1 MNELNEQKCTHKCSI
16 TKSEKPPLAATRD
29 GKQASQYMLGTY
41 PKICIYSEQIYCII
55 FGQPSQ
61 AEQPFPAGCYS
72 FTHFYER
79 KGDTMPTAKKLPSRS
94 WRCQVYSHTE
104 DVLQPDGSVKRK
116 RIYKSFTCDL
126 PDKKGKRIAEQMAA
140 EWAAEKETFSR
151 YDRTFGEALDQYIE
165 NRSSVLSP
173 ATIREYK
180 QIRKRDVQGLMDKK
194 ILNITQEDVQEEVNL
209 ASLSHSPKTVRNI
222 HGIISAVMRANRP
235 NFALN
240 TQLPK
245 AVRPSL
251 YIPSDSEIQALLS
264 YVSQKDAEMEK
275 AVLLAA
281 FGPMRRGEICALDSD
296 HIDGCTIHVEYSMTQ
311 NEKGDWILKA
321 PKSLAGNRRI
331 QFPQFVIDK
340 FSGIEG
346 RIVHL
351 NPTQISHRFPHIL
364 SQAGLAPFRFHD
376 LRHYSASIQHALG
389 VKDAYIMERGGW
401 NNDKV
406 LKEVYRHTLSE
417 ESQKANEISNGHFE
431 KLYNTKCNTKK

>member
-1 MNELNEQKCTHKCSI
+1 
-16 TKSEKPPLAATRD
+16 
-29 GKQASQYMLGTY
+29 
-41 PKICIYSEQIYCII
+41 
-55 FGQPSQ
+55 
-61 AEQPFPAGCYS
+61 
-72 FTHFYER
+72 
-79 KGDTMPTAKKLPSRS
+79 
-94 WRCQVYSHTE
+94 
-104 DVLQPDGSVKRK
+104 
-116 RIYKSFTCDL
+116 
-126 PDKKGKRIAEQMAA
+126 
-140 EWAAEKETFSR
+140 
-151 YDRTFGEALDQYIE
+151 
-165 NRSSVLSP
+165 
-173 ATIREYK
+173 
-180 QIRKRDVQGLMDKK
+180 
-194 ILNITQEDVQEEVNL
+194 
-209 ASLSHSPKTVRNI
+209 
-222 HGIISAVMRANRP
+222 MRANRP